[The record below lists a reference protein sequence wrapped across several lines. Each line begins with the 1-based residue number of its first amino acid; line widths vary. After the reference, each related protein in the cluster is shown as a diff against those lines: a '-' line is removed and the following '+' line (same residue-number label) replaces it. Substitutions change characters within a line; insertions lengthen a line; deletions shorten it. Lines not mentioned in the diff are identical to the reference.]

1 MAENDDILRLIDD
14 DPSDIDLLPR
24 GRNPWVIVV
33 VDDDPLVQE
42 VTKAVLADFR
52 FEGRELEFLVAHSAR
67 EAREFFVQRTDIA
80 LALVDVVMETETAGL
95 DLVRFVRE
103 EAGRTLPRLILR
115 TGQPGLA
122 PEDQIINRYDLH
134 DYWEKTE
141 LSARKLITVVHSAL
155 RSYRDLLALETSRQG
170 VQKLLK
176 ISPALQ
182 SCQSLEAFAEQAL
195 AHFLDLLGVTGA
207 DVRAVVGFDL
217 GEELEVL
224 HARGLGYAK
233 GQILGRVDLS
243 MPMMA
248 PVRRMQQWCWEA
260 GCFEARLERRDSAS
274 LYFHIQGVVELSEED
289 ERLAGLMHHQAKVLL
304 DNLGLWLEALNAQFE
319 TVHLLADAVES
330 RSKETGA
337 HTRRV
342 GEIAWILAKA
352 LGFGAEQSEVLRRA
366 APLHDLGKIAVP
378 DQVLNKPGK
387 LDAHEWE
394 VMQTHASVGYE
405 ILSKSPR
412 GPMQIAAL
420 VARDHHEKWN
430 GTGYPRGLRGEE
442 ISLEGRIVAVV
453 DVVDALLSKRC
464 YKNPWPLEEV
474 LDLIREQSGKHFD
487 PDVVDAFFRN
497 LPEILAVRRSLPDA

>member
-1 MAENDDILRLIDD
+1 MAGNDELFRLIDE
-14 DPSDIDLLPR
+14 PSDIDVLPR

-52 FEGRELEFLVAHSAR
+52 FEGRHLEFLVAHSAR
-67 EAREFFVQRTDIA
+67 EAREYFIHRTDIA

-170 VQKLLK
+170 VQKLLE

-182 SCQSLEAFAEQAL
+182 SCQSLEGFAEQAL
-195 AHFLDLLGVTGA
+195 DHFRDLLGASANGC
-207 DVRAVVGFDL
+207 RALVGFDL
-217 GEELEVL
+217 GEEVEVI
-224 HARGLGYAK
+224 HARGFDYSK
-233 GQILGRVDLS
+233 GHLLGRADLS
-243 MPMMA
+243 MPMLA
-248 PVRRMQQWCWEA
+248 PVRRGQKWAWEA
-260 GCFEARLERRDSAS
+260 GSFEARLERRDSAS
-274 LYFHIQGVVELSEED
+274 LFFHIEGATEPSEED
-289 ERLAGLMHHQAKVLL
+289 ERLTGLMHHQAKVLL

-319 TVHLLADAVES
+319 TIHLLADAVES

-352 LGFGAEQSEVLRRA
+352 LGYGAEKAEVLRRA

-387 LDAHEWE
+387 LDAQEWE
-394 VMQTHASVGYE
+394 VMQTHALVGYE
-405 ILSKSPR
+405 ILAKSPR

-420 VARDHHEKWN
+420 VARDHHEKWD
-430 GTGYPRGLRGEE
+430 GTGYPRGLRGEA

-464 YKNPWPLEEV
+464 YKSPWPLEDV
-474 LDLIREQSGKHFD
+474 LDLVKEQSGKHFD
-487 PDVVDAFFRN
+487 PDVVDVFFRN
-497 LPEILAVRRSLPDA
+497 LPEILAIRRSLPDA